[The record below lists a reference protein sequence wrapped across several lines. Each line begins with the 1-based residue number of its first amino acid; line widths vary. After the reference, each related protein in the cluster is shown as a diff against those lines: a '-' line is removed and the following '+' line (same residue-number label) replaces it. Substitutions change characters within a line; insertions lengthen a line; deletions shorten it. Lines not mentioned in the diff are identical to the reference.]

1 MIKMSSERD
10 DDLFD
15 VAMWL
20 ACDKRL
26 DADLAEFRRYDEMPC
41 QFSREYRRNVKYILS
56 HGGRRRTPHHTKLHA
71 SMKRVAACFAACISL
86 FFCSCFC
93 FPAVRAE
100 VARLAVEFYD
110 KYLGISDERPSVIGQ
125 EIEHHAPTYL
135 PEGYELVEENYS
147 DYWTYVVYSNQSGK
161 QIIYSQNDNRSAT
174 RYFDSEGAMLSDVFI
189 NEYRGKFLEYT
200 DRDKTENFIMWT
212 DGIYTYYITA
222 ELPYE
227 EMKAIAESVS

>member
-1 MIKMSSERD
+1 MSSERD

-71 SMKRVAACFAACISL
+71 SMKRVAACFAICVSL

-100 VARLAVEFYD
+100 VAGLAVEFYD
-110 KYLGISDERPSVIGQ
+110 KYLGISCRKGMSWWRRI
-125 EIEHHAPTYL
+125 I
-135 PEGYELVEENYS
+135 
-147 DYWTYVVYSNQSGK
+147 
-161 QIIYSQNDNRSAT
+161 QIIGHMWFTQIKVVNKLFILKTIIEAQRAT
-174 RYFDSEGAMLSDVFI
+174 LIRRALCCRMCL
-189 NEYRGKFLEYT
+189 
-200 DRDKTENFIMWT
+200 
-212 DGIYTYYITA
+212 
-222 ELPYE
+222 
-227 EMKAIAESVS
+227 

>member
-100 VARLAVEFYD
+100 VAGLAVEFYD

-135 PEGYELVEENYS
+135 PEGYELVEEKSTEYNVRISYKNKEEKLMWYYQ
-147 DYWTYVVYSNQSGK
+147 DFNKVG
-161 QIIYSQNDNRSAT
+161 T
-174 RYFDSEGAMLSDVFI
+174 RYFDSEGAILSDVLV
-189 NEYRGKFLEYT
+189 NGCYGKFIEYA
-200 DRDKTENFIMWT
+200 DKNKAENFIMWT
-212 DGIYTYYITA
+212 DGVYTYYIMA